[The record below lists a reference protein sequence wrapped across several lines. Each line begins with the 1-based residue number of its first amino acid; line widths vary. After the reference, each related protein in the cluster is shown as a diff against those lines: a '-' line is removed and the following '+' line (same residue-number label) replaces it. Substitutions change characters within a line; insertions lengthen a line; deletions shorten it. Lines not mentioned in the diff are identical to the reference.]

1 MAPMSK
7 PLLTRRLRSKRLPP
21 KKRLLRK
28 KPREKQR
35 KKPQLRRQKRRRAAR
50 QNSRSK
56 NKLFSVQT
64 ARRKQNRPKK
74 LLQQKHPNWTWE
86 FLTSRHR
93 TSRFPISRHLTSRF
107 PISRH
112 RTSVSRHPSLTCQRL
127 TCRRLTCQAHPSMI
141 WTLKSLT
148 LRHLTLASLLPSS
161 ICQRLIFQ
169 RRQAFRHQAFPLP
182 HPITDPQTLMTIS
195 SHKKSKT
202 NGQLKRKRRT
212 RMPTTLQRNTK
223 PRPRGSER
231 LQRKK
236 GKLPRLLRT
245 KLARL
250 ESEEKSFVFV
260 RPTRDTRGA
269 TSEDHSHSQYY

>member
-93 TSRFPISRHLTSRF
+93 
-107 PISRH
+107 
-112 RTSVSRHPSLTCQRL
+112 SLTCQRL
-127 TCRRLTCQAHPSMI
+127 TCRRLTCQAPPSMI

>member
-148 LRHLTLASLLPSS
+148 LRHLTLASLLP
-161 ICQRLIFQ
+161 
-169 RRQAFRHQAFPLP
+169 
-182 HPITDPQTLMTIS
+182 HPITDPQTLMTIL